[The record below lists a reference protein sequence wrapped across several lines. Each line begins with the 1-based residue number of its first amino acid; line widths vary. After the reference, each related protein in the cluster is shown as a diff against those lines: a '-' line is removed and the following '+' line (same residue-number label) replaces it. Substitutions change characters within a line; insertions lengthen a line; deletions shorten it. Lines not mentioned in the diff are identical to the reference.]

1 MRPQEIEDLRRQ
13 AEAQLTER
21 EGRIKSLERVD
32 LEKMAHELAVHQVEL
47 EIQNEEL
54 RRARL
59 AVEETRDRYI
69 DLFDFAPIGYFTLD
83 EHNRIVEAN
92 LSASQM
98 LGVERQDLLKKSF
111 TKFINP
117 EDTDIFYFHRK
128 EALACGVRQT
138 VELRMQKEGGTPF
151 YVQMESLKSGAERLR
166 IALTDIT
173 RLKRA
178 EETLAKAKAE
188 LETRVLERTREL
200 SQANGQLKQYGR
212 RITEVQEAERK
223 RIAFELHDDTAQY
236 LALLKMELNAL
247 IQSGEIQNPKVL
259 EKLHFL
265 EKDADR
271 AFNDVRRYS
280 HELRPSVLEHM
291 GLRSSLEQIADDI
304 NKLKQITV
312 EINVEGEEPDLSE
325 EIKLGLFRIAQESL
339 NNARKHARA
348 SKATISLQF
357 KDNRVKMAVTDEGTG
372 FDMQEVKTRRTEKGS
387 LGLISMRERAKI
399 IGANLKIE
407 SEPGKGTRVTAEV
420 KL

>member
-13 AEAQLTER
+13 AEVQLTER

-69 DLFDFAPIGYFTLD
+69 DLFDFAPIGHFTLD

-92 LSASQM
+92 RSASQM

-325 EIKLGLFRIAQESL
+325 EIKLGFFRIAQESL

-372 FDMQEVKTRRTEKGS
+372 FDMQEVKTRRTEKDS